1 MISPLTHYFFLIFIF
16 IEELLGTEKIPCGSV
31 CTAGEAISSEQLK
44 EREMVI
50 RVDDK
55 VAGSTAMPGFVQKF
69 SKTPSC
75 AASAPLLG
83 EDTYDILI
91 AGGYTDE
98 EILKMEEKNIIYTG
112 RCEK

>member
-1 MISPLTHYFFLIFIF
+1 M
-16 IEELLGTEKIPCGSV
+16 
-31 CTAGEAISSEQLK
+31 